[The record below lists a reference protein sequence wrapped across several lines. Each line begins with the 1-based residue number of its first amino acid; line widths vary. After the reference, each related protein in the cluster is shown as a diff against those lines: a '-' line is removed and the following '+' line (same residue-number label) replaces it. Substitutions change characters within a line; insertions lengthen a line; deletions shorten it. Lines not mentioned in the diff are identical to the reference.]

1 MWRNSAL
8 VALALL
14 AACDNLSSDGRSQR
28 AGDVKVR
35 ELENEAEASE
45 TPVGVGAPTAW
56 RVAGLAAAYGADGQ
70 APMLAI
76 RCDRAASMVTFERP
90 GGGTAITLAAGGL
103 ERTMEAQ
110 PGTGDR
116 VQSRLPID
124 DELVARMAAPQS
136 QLLLVTAAGERVPIP
151 GGVAMRRVVEACR
164 APAVV
169 TPPVIDPENA
179 VAPEE
184 GALPV
189 PPPVESRGPA

>member
-8 VALALL
+8 AGLALL

-35 ELENEAEASE
+35 ELENETESSEA
-45 TPVGVGAPTAW
+45 PVGVGAPTAW
-56 RVAGLAAAYGADGQ
+56 RVAGAAAAYGADGQ
-70 APMLAI
+70 TPMLTI

-90 GGGTAITLAAGGL
+90 GGGTAITLAAGGV

-110 PGTGDR
+110 PGTGDE
-116 VQSRLPID
+116 VQARLPLD
-124 DELVARMAAPQS
+124 DELVGRMTAPQS
-136 QLLLVTAAGERVPIP
+136 QLLLATAAGERVPLP
-151 GGVAMRRVVEACR
+151 GGVAVRRVVDACR

-169 TPPVIDPENA
+169 APPVIDPANA
-179 VAPEE
+179 VVPED

-189 PPPVESRGPA
+189 PPPVENRGPA